1 VTRSPIALVLAVLS
15 LVSSGCGAEP
25 TFGSAPPGETRA
37 ARPRPGPAEPTPATR
52 VARRDL
58 GADEARGGHTLRKH
72 VGRSDGELR
81 ERLARERGISAAS
94 TYTDR
99 RTAEEVVGATLAEA
113 GDRLSRWVARTG
125 RRPNLA
131 LDHRADRVV
140 GRSLER
146 GSRAVEPCLQ
156 AVVVLRW
163 DERAGDFYV
172 LTSYPEAR

>member
-1 VTRSPIALVLAVLS
+1 MARPLIAVVLAVLS

-25 TFGSAPPGETRA
+25 AIGSAPPGETRA
-37 ARPRPGPAEPTPATR
+37 ARSREKPAEPPPAAR

-58 GADEARGGHTLRKH
+58 GADEARGGHTLRRH
-72 VGRSDGELR
+72 VGKSDGDLR

-94 TYTDR
+94 TYTGR
-99 RTAEEVVGATLAEA
+99 AEAEEVVAAALASA
-113 GDRLSRWVARTG
+113 GERLSRWAAREG

-131 LDHRADRVV
+131 LDHRGQAVI
-140 GRSLER
+140 GRTLRR
-146 GSRAVEPCLQ
+146 GARAVEPCTR
-156 AVVVLRW
+156 AVVVLKW